1 MTVPDAWKDMPM
13 RWLMLPVALLFAA
26 PAMAQGAP
34 SDALLK
40 CPTLGVTP
48 TFREQLADAM
58 LQQSPANDAL
68 FEQLVT
74 VTQDCATRFGLA
86 EDKGEAYF
94 TYSLAQ
100 LPRDTLVARLKAAG
114 IAAASIDDA
123 FGFGEGRANPEISSN
138 FSDAQM
144 AGLLAALTSSGVDVE
159 KLSDASWEIVGAYA
173 ATSSLMWQARRSL
186 Q

>member
-1 MTVPDAWKDMPM
+1 MLLDPWKELPM
-13 RWLMLPVALLFAA
+13 RWLMLPLAVMLAG

-40 CPTLGVTP
+40 CPTMGVTP
-48 TFREQLADAM
+48 AFREQLADAM
-58 LQQSPANDAL
+58 LRSSATDDAL
-68 FEQLVT
+68 FEQLVD
-74 VTQDCATRFGLA
+74 VTQECATRFGLA

-100 LPRDTLVARLKAAG
+100 LPRETLVARLKAAG
-114 IAAASIDDA
+114 IAASSIDDGL
-123 FGFGEGRANPEISSN
+123 GFGEGRANPVISAD
-138 FSDAQM
+138 FSAEQM

-159 KLSDASWEIVGAYA
+159 TIPDASWEIVGAYA
-173 ATSSLMWQARRSL
+173 ATSSLMWQARRKL